1 MARAELIKDD
11 EFEREYR
18 INTGQVITLKLD
30 EDWSQITFW
39 DNESQLGSDMD
50 FVFTEIDD
58 SYENYLLSRMFIPIK
73 NVGLGRAALEF
84 FIDATNSTIF
94 CRSNDG
100 IVRDDGSHLTEDATG
115 FVDKMKEEGLISF
128 YDELELY
135 YEDYNDVD

>member
-1 MARAELIKDD
+1 
-11 EFEREYR
+11 
-18 INTGQVITLKLD
+18 
-30 EDWSQITFW
+30 
-39 DNESQLGSDMD
+39 
-50 FVFTEIDD
+50 
-58 SYENYLLSRMFIPIK
+58 MFIPIK

-128 YDELELY
+128 YDELELDD
-135 YEDYNDVD
+135 EDYNDVD